1 MWLSLRRR
9 IAFAYCGINWFLSIL
24 VTWAFILS
32 LNLQNTDQEILVL
45 SVYLILFGVKQ
56 LYLFFYFHRYLYLFK
71 EEGEPDDRDRLE
83 SSLARLYPLPDV
95 FAFRITVLWCLKY
108 ITLALI
114 LYFVFADDLD
124 LGWNILPVTLLTVLS
139 IFFGSFA
146 FNTPALTLA
155 VEPMTAELSIKAF
168 RQNVMPSQEK
178 RRVFRKVLK
187 YNVSIFVATA
197 CWLILIFFKAY
208 DETRLRYSEQQAQS
222 RLQEL
227 LLNSPLESY
236 KSPKSWAIEAKSS
249 LDERTDSI
257 FVIGADQRVLSG
269 FANAEWLK
277 ARGLMPVLKRKVRA
291 RGKGSLVV
299 RHDGKAIAFRETS
312 ESYCVGL
319 VHEGFDLAFAE
330 VFLLL
335 FVFGLA
341 LFVFSVLCS
350 IFFARTLSGPVGYM
364 QKLCL
369 DLQEHGQIDRAE
381 FLPVTERD
389 ELGELVMA
397 FNLLLQN
404 FKDLSR
410 FAREIAEGRLG
421 VEIRGEGDL
430 QTSFRL
436 MAMSLQETVHDISK
450 GSLSLSVIGTRL
462 LASSQA
468 MTEASSDQSRAMDEV
483 SIVMDELTKGIEHV
497 SQSMDRIRQSADQN
511 QLSAELSMRRITQ
524 LAEHIGV
531 ARDLLRGIRKISR
544 QSRMLALN
552 ASIEASRAGEAGE
565 SFAVV
570 ALETRR
576 LSEEIDLSAQQIA
589 GLLEQME
596 RTGDL
601 TELAAKENKEF
612 AVSMAEMA
620 QDISAIAWEQQQS
633 TQHIS
638 ERVRHASAS
647 VADSV
652 ATSGESFEQAETLYG
667 QAHKLN
673 QLMGRFE
680 VGLHSASMAS
690 MTDF

>member
-9 IAFAYCGINWFLSIL
+9 IFLAYSGINWFLSIL
-24 VTWAFILS
+24 VTWAFVLS
-32 LNLQNTDQEILVL
+32 LNLQDVEQEMLVL
-45 SVYLILFGVKQ
+45 SVYLVLFGVKQ
-56 LYLFFYFHRYLYLFK
+56 LYLFFEFNRYLYLFK
-71 EEGEPDDRDRLE
+71 SGVDPEDKEKLE
-83 SSLARLYPLPDV
+83 RSLERLYPLPDV
-95 FAFRITVLWCLKY
+95 FALRITVLWCVKY
-108 ITLALI
+108 VVLALI
-114 LYFVFADDLD
+114 LYFGFAEELD
-124 LGWNILPVTLLTVLS
+124 LGWNIIPVTMLTVLS
-139 IFFGSFA
+139 VFFGSFA
-146 FNTPALTLA
+146 FNTPALALA
-155 VEPMTAELSIKAF
+155 VEPATAQLSIQAF
-168 RQNVMPSQEK
+168 RRNVLPAQEK
-178 RRVFRKVLK
+178 RRVFRKILK

-208 DETRLRYSEQQAQS
+208 DETRLRYSEQQAQN

-227 LLNSPLESY
+227 LLNAPIESANSLEGWSKQANASLDIQNDTVFVLGPEKKILVGANTVSWLESQGLLD
-236 KSPKSWAIEAKSS
+236 S
-249 LDERTDSI
+249 LR
-257 FVIGADQRVLSG
+257 
-269 FANAEWLK
+269 
-277 ARGLMPVLKRKVRA
+277 RKLDA

-299 RHDGKAIAFRETS
+299 RHEDKAVAFRETS

-319 VHEGFDLAFAE
+319 VHSGFDLAFAE

-350 IFFARTLSGPVGYM
+350 IFFARSLSGPVGYM

-381 FLPVTERD
+381 FLPVVEKD
-389 ELGELVMA
+389 ELGELVTA

-404 FKDLSR
+404 FKDLSS

-436 MAMSLQETVHDISK
+436 MAMSLQETVQDISK
-450 GSLSLSVIGTRL
+450 GSLSLSMIGTRL

-468 MTEASSDQSRAMDEV
+468 MTEASGDQSRAMDEV

-511 QLSAELSMRRITQ
+511 QLSAELSMRRIGQ

-531 ARDLLRGIRKISR
+531 VRDLLRGIRKISR

-576 LSEEIDLSAQQIA
+576 LSEEIDHSAQEIT

-601 TELAAKENKEF
+601 TELAARENKEF
-612 AVSMAEMA
+612 AVSMVEMA

-633 TQHIS
+633 TQQIS
-638 ERVRHASAS
+638 DRVRHASAS
-647 VADSV
+647 VADTV

-667 QAHKLN
+667 EAHKLN

-680 VGLHSASMAS
+680 VGLQG
-690 MTDF
+690 